1 VKNEMK
7 RIFFAL
13 AALAALP
20 LVSRAGETVVRLNV
34 RPMAEPK
41 PALKYLLLPEV
52 RELEPGNPVQYYL
65 RCFAE
70 QRNFFFNKQSVA
82 QRARYR
88 TMPLAK
94 LAAEKQ
100 RNYGGNALRQVDWAA
115 RLNAVDWEMTQR
127 VQTAGLDLSL
137 PELPPLRVLATAL
150 QVRFRIE
157 VAGRRFDDAVRT
169 TKTMFALARH
179 LGEHPAEA
187 ANLTG
192 LSVAELAV
200 DTLEEMVQQPDCPN
214 LYWALTDLPR
224 PLVDLRKGLQGSCT
238 LVAADFR
245 PIRDDAVMTAEEM
258 ENVVSRLSGLMAFAR
273 EQAGE
278 TPRSL
283 RASLKT
289 HVADQQRV
297 RAIRD
302 RLFEARRAALLPR
315 TRDEETPRVLL
326 DRVVKLSYEKDL
338 IEKFSPLQII
348 LLDEKRQYEV
358 RRDETMKLLALAP
371 WQIDA
376 LDGAKR
382 ERGEDELFADLPPHV
397 LKDRRAQGR
406 LEQRIA
412 LLRHVEALRLYAA
425 AHDGKWPE
433 KLADIAVP
441 LPVDPFT
448 GKPFV
453 YKVEGAIAHLDGG
466 SPRGEEKNPTYN
478 IGYEVVIRK

>member
-1 VKNEMK
+1 VKNEMT
-7 RIFFAL
+7 RIFFAI

-20 LVSRAGETVVRLNV
+20 LASRAGETVVRLNV
-34 RPMAEPK
+34 QPMVEPK

-88 TMPLAK
+88 SMTIAE
-94 LAAEKQ
+94 LAAKKLGD
-100 RNYGGNALRQVDWAA
+100 YGGNALRQVDWAA

-127 VQTAGLDLSL
+127 VQSEGLDLAL
-137 PELPPLRVLATAL
+137 PELGPLRVLAVAL

-169 TKTMFALARH
+169 AKTMFALARH

-224 PLVDLRKGLQGSCT
+224 PLVDLRKGLQGGCT
-238 LVAADFR
+238 LVATDFR

-258 ENVVSRLSGLMAFAR
+258 EKVVSRLSGLMAFAR

-283 RASLKT
+283 RASLKAR
-289 HVADQQRV
+289 VADQQRV

-302 RLFEARRAALLPR
+302 RLYEDRRAAITR
-315 TRDEETPRVLL
+315 QTRDEETPRVLL
-326 DRVVKLSYEKDL
+326 DRVLKLSYEKDL

-348 LLDEKRQYEV
+348 LLDAKRQYEI

-376 LDGAKR
+376 LGGDKR

-406 LEQRIA
+406 LERRIA

-425 AHDGKWPE
+425 AHDGKLPE
-433 KLADIAVP
+433 TLSDIAVP

-453 YKVEGAIAHLDGG
+453 YKLEGAIAHLCG

-478 IGYEVVIRK
+478 IRYEVVIRK